1 MHTSNTTDEQLY
13 NSGYQHLKSIY
24 HLKKA
29 QAQAPLQA
37 ASAYVLP
44 LLAMQ
49 SACLAIEEYIN
60 ITGRKFDPAWDE
72 YDWHTIPAKKRIAH
86 VYEKMGQTP
95 NFERS
100 VWKEVLELFE
110 KAGFIKGDLSKM
122 RKLHREEIP
131 EECKDVAVEFPI
143 YRSQAI
149 AENAID
155 TLLDQSDL
163 CKAMQKSAA
172 IAK

>member
-13 NSGYQHLKSIY
+13 NSGYEHLKSIY

-72 YDWHTIPAKKRIAH
+72 YNWNTVPFKKRIA
-86 VYEKMGQTP
+86 YAYQKMGQSP
-95 NFERS
+95 SFERG

-110 KAGFIKGDLSKM
+110 KAELIKGDLSQM
-122 RKLHREEIP
+122 RRLHREEIP

-149 AENAID
+149 AEKAID
-155 TLLDQSDL
+155 TLLDQVELS
-163 CKAMQKSAA
+163 KALQKSAA